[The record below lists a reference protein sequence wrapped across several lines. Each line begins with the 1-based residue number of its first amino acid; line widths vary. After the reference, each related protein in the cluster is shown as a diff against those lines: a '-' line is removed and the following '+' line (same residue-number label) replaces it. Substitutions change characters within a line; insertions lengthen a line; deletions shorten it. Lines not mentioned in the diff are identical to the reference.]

1 MNIKGISLEIEL
13 LAKKIVD
20 YTNNGKIVIKPMSN
34 KIKATDIGNAE
45 MSENNLKNIIGSF
58 SYTDLDLS
66 LKKTIDYFK
75 SCIYD

>member
-1 MNIKGISLEIEL
+1 
-13 LAKKIVD
+13 
-20 YTNNGKIVIKPMSN
+20 MSN

-75 SCIYD
+75 SCIHD

>member
-1 MNIKGISLEIEL
+1 
-13 LAKKIVD
+13 
-20 YTNNGKIVIKPMSN
+20 MSN

-66 LKKTIDYFK
+66 LKKQ
-75 SCIYD
+75 